1 MPDAAPTMSQV
12 MSSSLL
18 AGGHAVHLAPCEEP
32 RRALHPAPSPNL
44 PVMPQCPYYTT
55 HGWGTQTLTAPT
67 PYKEPHDRLQQ
78 APRAGAKAS
87 GLLPSLG
94 EQTSGTLGDLDAYI
108 DLSLESLNQ
117 MILELDPTF
126 QLLPPG
132 PGGPWAEPTQS
143 AYPRRKKEEPEGLGK
158 DPGTVPGGGWGPE
171 LRKEDFSTEQEQ
183 EAMSCWEMTGSLK
196 QFA

>member
-1 MPDAAPTMSQV
+1 M

-44 PVMPQCPYYTT
+44 PPQCPYYTT
-55 HGWGTQTLTAPT
+55 QGWGVQALMAPT
-67 PYKEPHDRLQQ
+67 PCKEPHNRLQQ
-78 APRAGAKAS
+78 APPAGAKAS
-87 GLLPSLG
+87 GLLPSMG
-94 EQTSGTLGDLDAYI
+94 EQTSGALDDLDSYI

-143 AYPRRKKEEPEGLGK
+143 TSPRRKKEEPEGLGK
-158 DPGTVPGGGWGPE
+158 DLGHSARRGTGTRAQEGG
-171 LRKEDFSTEQEQ
+171 LFYR
-183 EAMSCWEMTGSLK
+183 TGAGGNVLLGDDM
-196 QFA
+196 QP